1 MTKKEQ
7 LLEME
12 VCFWKTKAMEYMKPK
27 EVAKYEDALEKE
39 KVKLLTNIFN

>member
-12 VCFWKTKAMEYMKPK
+12 VCFWKTKACEYMKPK
-27 EVAKYEDALEKE
+27 EIDKYEDALEKE
-39 KVKLLTNIFN
+39 KTKLLLNIP

>member
-12 VCFWKTKAMEYMKPK
+12 SCFWKT
-27 EVAKYEDALEKE
+27 VALQHLTQEEIDKYTDTLEKE
-39 KVKLLTNIFN
+39 KTKLLLNIFN